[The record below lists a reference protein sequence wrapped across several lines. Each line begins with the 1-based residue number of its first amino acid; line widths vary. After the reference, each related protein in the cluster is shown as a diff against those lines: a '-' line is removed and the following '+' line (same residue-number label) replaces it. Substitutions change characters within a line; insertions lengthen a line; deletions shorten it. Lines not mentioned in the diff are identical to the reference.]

1 MEFGVT
7 FPQTDIEA
15 TPEAARQYAET
26 VEALGYE
33 HILAYDHILGV
44 EPPEPDWDGSYDYT
58 DQFLEP
64 FVLFSQL
71 AAVTT
76 DVEFVT
82 GVLVLPQRETP
93 LVAKQAATLDVLS
106 DGRFALGA
114 GVGWN
119 DREYRNL
126 GKEFGTRGA
135 RIEEQ
140 LEVLRALWRED
151 LVDYEGEYHDIE
163 AAGINPRPTD
173 GSIPIWLGGSADV
186 VLRRIARQADGWIAP
201 TIPMSAFENRL
212 RTLRS
217 YLEDEGRDPGAFP
230 INVRLKLGEL
240 GHDGAIER
248 LERVADLGV
257 SHVGVGTMNMG
268 LTTAEE
274 HLEELETFWGEIR
287 DRGLV

>member
-15 TPEAARQYAET
+15 TPEATRQYAAT
-26 VEALGYE
+26 VESLGYE

-71 AAVTT
+71 AAVTD

-106 DGRFALGA
+106 DGRFVLGA

-126 GKEFGTRGA
+126 GKDFGTRGA

-151 LVDYEGEYHDIE
+151 LVDYEGKSHDIE
-163 AAGINPRPTD
+163 AAGINPRPPG

-186 VLRRIARQADGWIAP
+186 VLRRIAQRADGWIAP

-212 RTLRS
+212 QTLRT
-217 YLEDEGRDPGAFP
+217 YLEEEGRDPEAFP

-248 LERVADLGV
+248 LERFAELGV

-268 LTTAEE
+268 LSSADE
-274 HLEELETFWGEIR
+274 HLEELEAFMNEIR
-287 DRGLV
+287 DRGLA